1 MSKKFL
7 VVLAALLLF
16 FGCGGPKHTELD
28 PNKQNDKE
36 LYETGEREMK
46 DENYDKARA
55 AYKLVFDNFPKSD
68 YRILA
73 KLNYAESFYK
83 QGGDANYILAI
94 QEYQDFITLFPFSPK
109 AAYAQYQIGACYYQ
123 MMEKPDRDQSNTRK
137 ALDEFRKVI
146 DGYPNGEYYKSAYDR
161 LIECYGRL
169 AEHEF
174 LIARFYNRTGRHIA
188 AVERLKELLK
198 KYPESVHT
206 AEQYYYLAHSL
217 EELSQAPES
226 CVYYQKILEKWPD
239 SEFSGDAREGA
250 TRVCA
255 GAPQTQPAQTEP
267 SQTQPAQTQ
276 PSN

>member
-1 MSKKFL
+1 MNKKYL
-7 VVLAALLLF
+7 VVLAALLLLY
-16 FGCGGPKHTELD
+16 GCGPKNVELD
-28 PNKQNDKE
+28 PGKQSDRE
-36 LYETGEREMK
+36 LYELGEREMK

-94 QEYQDFITLFPFSPK
+94 QEYQDFITLFPFSPR

-123 MMEKPDRDQSNTRK
+123 MMEKADRDQTNTRK

-161 LIECYGRL
+161 LIECYQRL

-174 LIARFYNRTGRHIA
+174 IIARFYNRTGRHIA
-188 AVERLKELLK
+188 SVERLKELLK

-206 AEQYYYLAHSL
+206 AEQYYVLALSL
-217 EELSQAPES
+217 EELSQTAES
-226 CVYYQKILEKWPD
+226 CVYYNKIMEKWPK
-239 SEFSGDAREGA
+239 SEHSNDAREGA
-250 TRVCA
+250 RRVCDVS
-255 GAPQTQPAQTEP
+255 P
-267 SQTQPAQTQ
+267 QTQ

>member
-1 MSKKFL
+1 MSKKYL
-7 VVLAALLLF
+7 IILAALLLVL
-16 FGCGGPKHTELD
+16 GCGGPKHAELD

-46 DENYDKARA
+46 DQNYDKARA
-55 AYKLVFDNFPKSD
+55 AFKLVFDNFPKSD

-83 QGGDANYILAI
+83 DGGEANYILAI

-123 MMEKPDRDQSNTRK
+123 MMEKPDRDQTNTRK

-161 LIECYGRL
+161 LIECYQKL

-174 LIARFYNRTGRHIA
+174 LIARYYNRTGKHIA
-188 AVERLKELLK
+188 AVERLKELLQ

-217 EELSQAPES
+217 EELSQGPES
-226 CVYYQKILEKWPD
+226 CVYYSKIVEKWPD
-239 SEFSGDAREGA
+239 SEYSSNAREGA
-250 TRVCA
+250 SRVCSGEA
-255 GAPQTQPAQTEP
+255 QTQT
-267 SQTQPAQTQ
+267 QTQTQTQ